1 MTTDCSK
8 SLDVK
13 VGYQGRSPL
22 LAFCDAMMSS
32 VKTAAK
38 KPNEGLSLDCA
49 KAGLNENRLDL
60 IYHWLTQDKSVAS
73 GDTCFSLKFSSVH
86 TFSSHT
92 HTCMHKHVH
101 MLEHTSMH
109 KGTHTNMHA
118 YTHTCMHV
126 CTRTH
131 THTCA

>member
-1 MTTDCSK
+1 M
-8 SLDVK
+8 K

-60 IYHWLTQDKSVAS
+60 IYHWLTQDKSVAN
-73 GDTCFSLKFSSVH
+73 GDTRFSLEFSSIH

-92 HTCMHKHVH
+92 H
-101 MLEHTSMH
+101 
-109 KGTHTNMHA
+109 MHA
-118 YTHTCMHV
+118 HACTH
-126 CTRTH
+126 
-131 THTCA
+131 A